1 MERVAKTP
9 KLEFLLDIE
18 TSKNCELIKVFL
30 SMNSGWISNE
40 TIFFLNLLT
49 LIFQSKPIHSLTMK
63 SGLFFHNLFF
73 FLSSLLLCHLKLF
86 KLSCLFL
93 KTEKS
98 YIFFPKV
105 NKCQL
110 INLILLKNFLLIS
123 PQMA

>member
-1 MERVAKTP
+1 
-9 KLEFLLDIE
+9 
-18 TSKNCELIKVFL
+18 
-30 SMNSGWISNE
+30 MNSGWISNE

-105 NKCQL
+105 RQMSTDKF
-110 INLILLKNFLLIS
+110 NFIKKLSTNFTSDGLATLAS
-123 PQMA
+123 STNVAHGPEREG

>member
-1 MERVAKTP
+1 
-9 KLEFLLDIE
+9 
-18 TSKNCELIKVFL
+18 
-30 SMNSGWISNE
+30 MNSGWISNE

-98 YIFFPKV
+98 YVFFPKV
-105 NKCQL
+105 DKCQL
-110 INLILLKNFLLIS
+110 INLILFKNFLLIS